1 MATRSA
7 TAVVYAAIAGN
18 LCNAATKVRCCGGH
32 GQLSNALRGRA
43 FPGRYRQRIAAPAWH
58 QTSRKMPDDAHPF
71 GSGKE
76 VYFWTLIVAILVCA
90 IGGGSP
96 SSAACKACCIL
107 TRLRIP
113 HGTTWCWV

>member
-1 MATRSA
+1 MLSEGVHSLVDT
-7 TAVVYAAIAGN
+7 GN
-18 LCNAATKVRCCGGH
+18 GLLLLH
-32 GQLSNALRGRA
+32 GI
-43 FPGRYRQRIAAPAWH
+43 RQ
-58 QTSRKMPDDAHPF
+58 SRKMPDDAHPF